1 MQLNFLVIGDICVD
15 RFVYGHSK
23 RLSPEAPVPVFT
35 PTETKENGGM
45 AENVYNNLRSLIIAD
60 KENHCVDSIFSEST
74 ANKIRYV
81 DTKTNHYFL
90 RVDEDKNI
98 PKFELSEDNR
108 NKIRKADCIIISD
121 YDKGFL
127 TISDIELIFMSKK
140 REAKIFLDT
149 KKDIPEQLFR
159 VVNYLNLNEKEYNSI
174 SEINRINYQ
183 HKIIA
188 TLGENGACH
197 NRVYFQVK
205 SPKNTIDVSGAGDTF
220 MAALCYH
227 YMMSDNMGQSI
238 IFANE
243 KASEVVSKRGV
254 AIV

>member
-23 RLSPEAPVPVFT
+23 RLSPEAPVPVFI
-35 PTETKENGGM
+35 PTDVKENGGM

-60 KENHCVDSIFSEST
+60 NENDCVNSIFSEST

-90 RVDEDKNI
+90 RVDEDNKI
-98 PKFELSEDNR
+98 PKFHLTEE
-108 NKIRKADCIIISD
+108 NKIKIGKADCIIISD

-127 TISDIELIFMSKK
+127 SISDIELIFMHKK
-140 REAKIFLDT
+140 RSGKIFLDT

-159 VVNYLNLNEKEYNSI
+159 VVNYLKLNEKEYNSI
-174 SEINRINYQ
+174 SEYNRANYRD
-183 HKIIA
+183 KIIA
-188 TLGENGACH
+188 TLGENGACY
-197 NRVYFQVK
+197 NNVYFQVK

-227 YMMSDNMGQSI
+227 YMISENMGQSI